1 MAGYPKIFNIEMDP
15 HEDLNVFGLFPFASE
30 PAIKDVEAYLSSVKT
45 YPNPTAPNVT
55 RFQSAGR

>member
-30 PAIKDVEAYLSSVKT
+30 PAIKGVGEYLSSLKQ
-45 YPNPTAPNVT
+45 YPNPPPPNIT
-55 RFQSAGR
+55 RFR